1 MTLSRTATAC
11 LLYLAGVAVG
21 AAAPADSNLH
31 QPLQQPDVAQ
41 RRADVFR
48 PAVSPQTSRSVLP
61 PAASHPTRVN
71 ILPPAASLQARLNAL
86 RAMAGQQT
94 RLSPLRTAATQ
105 QTQLPLRTAAIQQ
118 THLSVPRLTAS
129 QQSGPKPLPLS
140 DISRIDGAAIHSAG
154 APHATASVG
163 GAAGAGA
170 LGRGRAAAVVNG
182 STFRWRPPR

>member
-48 PAVSPQTSRSVLP
+48 PAVSPQTSRSV
-61 PAASHPTRVN
+61 
-71 ILPPAASLQARLNAL
+71 LPPAASLQARLNAL